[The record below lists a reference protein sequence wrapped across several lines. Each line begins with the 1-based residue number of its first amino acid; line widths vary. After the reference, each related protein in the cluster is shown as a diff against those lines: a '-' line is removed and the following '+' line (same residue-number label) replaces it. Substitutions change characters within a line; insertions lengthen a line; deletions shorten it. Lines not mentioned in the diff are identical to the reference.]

1 MKSLARAA
9 LTLAFSSAMPA
20 YAAPVLVEFTA
31 EISSMTEMTRPN
43 HWIPLQSSNALGY
56 DISVGETVK
65 LYFSYDTETVLP
77 IIDSP
82 YYPTEHFSYGNFQQ
96 SVKFANG
103 TSALSYSN
111 RNWVHTFEYSD
122 SLLIETSGGF
132 DGNTNYSS
140 RYRFEWESPYAPV
153 NQALPR
159 PDQWSSVNGS
169 FALAL
174 PSGSW
179 ITVGGAITSAQVV
192 SSVPEPSTY
201 LMLGAGLGL
210 MAISRRKRRTETETS
225 PA

>member
-9 LTLAFSSAMPA
+9 LMLAFSSAMPA

-31 EISSMTEMTRPN
+31 EISSMTDMTVQS

-111 RNWVHTFEYSD
+111 RNWVHTYEYSD
-122 SLLIETSGGF
+122 SLLIQTGGLF
-132 DGNTNYSS
+132 AGNSS
-140 RYRFEWESPYAPV
+140 SFSYRFEWESPYAPV
-153 NQALPR
+153 NQALPGA
-159 PDQWSSVNGS
+159 DQWSSVKGL
-169 FALAL
+169 FGLVL
-174 PSGSW
+174 PSAGW
-179 ITVGGAITSAQVV
+179 ITVGGEITSVQVV

-210 MAISRRKRRTETETS
+210 IALSRRKRRTETES
-225 PA
+225 SSA